1 LAAVPEDELV
11 RTNTDVHAATR
22 TVLGALRALRAS
34 RSSLRAGDVPDR
46 DSAPDDLGELTPEGN
61 RLRKRMIADVPP
73 APTAP
78 TLQPV
83 ENGDRFRR

>member
-1 LAAVPEDELV
+1 VDSVPLGR
-11 RTNTDVHAATR
+11 RTIW
-22 TVLGALRALRAS
+22 
-34 RSSLRAGDVPDR
+34 
-46 DSAPDDLGELTPEGN
+46 GELTPEGD

-73 APTAP
+73 APTAL